1 MAANGWFTATPAAV
15 ASTIER
21 LAEEG
26 AASLPLLDLPARRR
40 LTAATGRLPFR
51 PAVPMVGEG
60 ANAVYQQF
68 ELCMNFPR
76 TSLFATFAAAFERL
90 IDASLARLPS
100 APVARPFR
108 FNDLAVQR
116 YERGALGITAHR
128 DHIRYKGLIAVVP
141 LSGAARFFVCADR
154 AGNAAREVPAAPG
167 SLVLMRGPEY
177 AGRRDRPFHFV
188 RDIRRR
194 RLSLGLRY
202 DADAV

>member
-1 MAANGWFTATPAAV
+1 MGWFAATPAAV

-21 LAEEG
+21 LAEED

-40 LTAATGRLPFR
+40 LTAAAAHLPFR
-51 PAVPMVGEG
+51 PARPVVGEG
-60 ANAVYQQF
+60 ANAVHQQF
-68 ELCMNFPR
+68 ELCMNFPH
-76 TSLFATFAAAFERL
+76 TSLFVAFTAAFEGL
-90 IDASLARLPS
+90 IDASLACLPS
-100 APVARPFR
+100 PPVARPFR
-108 FNDLAVQR
+108 FNDLVVQR

-128 DHIRYKGLIAVVP
+128 DHIRYKGLIAVIP

-154 AGNAAREVPAAPG
+154 AGSAAREIPAAAG

-188 RDIRRR
+188 QDISRR

-202 DADAV
+202 DADAA